1 MATIRNTKRPLNR
14 CASCGKTWYP
24 RGSNLSSRCP
34 SCGSDKTKLAGLG
47 ILGAVVSVLIGL
59 VMSGHSGN
67 QNASANSAA
76 MTQTTQSVNVAPIV
90 EQPHASS
97 VSHTGQFGSLAS
109 SPAIEGSASAGVAA
123 PSEVSP
129 IAEPGGGVASGP
141 NGRGEGSG
149 TEANG
154 ATFSH
159 H

>member
-59 VMSGHSGN
+59 VMSGHSGS

-76 MTQTTQSVNVAPIV
+76 MTQTTQSVNDATIV

-97 VSHTGQFGSLAS
+97 VSDTAQFGSPAS
-109 SPAIEGSASAGVAA
+109 SPEIEGSASAGVAA
-123 PSEVSP
+123 PSEVAQSTSAASP
-129 IAEPGGGVASGP
+129 IAEELKSKLVYGGVEA
-141 NGRGEGSG
+141 GS
-149 TEANG
+149 
-154 ATFSH
+154 
-159 H
+159 